1 MNQILEILQNIR
13 PEFDFS
19 TSDNYFADGMLDS
32 FDMVLLVN
40 EIEKVYNISI
50 RGLDI
55 IPENFNSL
63 SSIGQLLAKY
73 GVQQ

>member
-19 TSDNYFADGMLDS
+19 TSNNYFADGMLDS

-63 SSIGQLLAKY
+63 SSIEQLLAKY
-73 GVQQ
+73 GVQL